1 TTQPASYKVIGVLL
15 AVGSGLLIGGS
26 FIFKKKGLQAAE
38 RKFGAAKG
46 EGHEYLKSWLWWTG
60 MIVMIIGELMNLI
73 AYSFTDAILVT
84 PMGSLAVV
92 TSGIL
97 AHFILKERL
106 TTFGWLGSTLS
117 ILGSVI
123 IALNGPAEETS
134 TTIQAFQ
141 KKFLSVGFLVWGSLC
156 LVSAAGMVFF
166 VAPKYGKKNM
176 LVYITI
182 CSLLGGLSVA
192 CTSGLGGAI
201 LTSIRGDSSQWKQWF
216 MYFTLAF
223 VITTL
228 LLEINYLNKALALY
242 NSASVTAAYYVIFTS
257 CTLITSII
265 LNSGFHG
272 ASTTSIVTLVL
283 GFLVIVVGVALL
295 QLSKI
300 EPEDVKSGMLDGKTS
315 LLLSAARSETTHHAD
330 DDPGIDAIRG
340 ISGVAG
346 TIHR

>member
-1 TTQPASYKVIGVLL
+1 MLN
-15 AVGSGLLIGGS
+15 
-26 FIFKKKGLQAAE
+26 LQ
-38 RKFGAAKG
+38 
-46 EGHEYLKSWLWWTG
+46 
-60 MIVMIIGELMNLI
+60 
-73 AYSFTDAILVT
+73 VT

-242 NSASVTAAYYVIFTS
+242 NSASVTAA
-257 CTLITSII
+257 C
-265 LNSGFHG
+265 
-272 ASTTSIVTLVL
+272 
-283 GFLVIVVGVALL
+283 
-295 QLSKI
+295 
-300 EPEDVKSGMLDGKTS
+300 EPPVS
-315 LLLSAARSETTHHAD
+315 LRSL
-330 DDPGIDAIRG
+330 R
-340 ISGVAG
+340 V
-346 TIHR
+346 

>member
-1 TTQPASYKVIGVLL
+1 
-15 AVGSGLLIGGS
+15 
-26 FIFKKKGLQAAE
+26 
-38 RKFGAAKG
+38 
-46 EGHEYLKSWLWWTG
+46 
-60 MIVMIIGELMNLI
+60 
-73 AYSFTDAILVT
+73 
-84 PMGSLAVV
+84 MGSLAVV

-156 LVSAAGMVFF
+156 LVSVAGMVFF

-176 LVYITI
+176 LVYIVI

-223 VITTL
+223 VVTTL

-242 NSASVTAAYYVIFTS
+242 NSASVTAA
-257 CTLITSII
+257 CEPTLR
-265 LNSGFHG
+265 
-272 ASTTSIVTLVL
+272 ARR
-283 GFLVIVVGVALL
+283 A
-295 QLSKI
+295 
-300 EPEDVKSGMLDGKTS
+300 EPSS
-315 LLLSAARSETTHHAD
+315 
-330 DDPGIDAIRG
+330 
-340 ISGVAG
+340 
-346 TIHR
+346 